1 MCISLILSF
10 IPMKTGSPIS
20 KLVLLKLADNAD
32 ARGVCF
38 PSLNYLAQYCEV
50 SVRTVKRHVNELE
63 RQGFVKRIKRFDD
76 SGRQRSNIYQLRL
89 PSDSHIQQAEL
100 DQAARALDQEDG
112 SLDQE
117 NRGRDQNEQAVPD
130 RMDKK
135 QADRDQASLN
145 ETSFD
150 ATGFDETSL
159 EKIGINKTDIHK
171 TDQHKP
177 DFNTH
182 SPNLPISVHS
192 DTHQGDSRSNTE
204 SDRPAHII
212 FHKEHKT
219 ELNLKNG
226 TLDGDDVLNT
236 PNRSEE
242 SDTATSISKP
252 KSKTKNEAVIDLLT
266 KEGCAPIYDEFYE
279 ILKRTYPKLD
289 VLQELHAMQA
299 WLYINPD
306 KRKPFEHIGHF
317 VNGWLRRSAQ
327 AQTKRGSTPAFK
339 KTRGVKQTQAA
350 KQKRTAKPAN
360 PINALDPITAVGSIT
375 TAGLT
380 NTGKPTADL
389 HHTHSI
395 QNDQNDQN
403 DQNESKSL
411 EPKQPTPVTQALADY
426 KAKSTTNPFEERIKA
441 LIQSKSTSRDNE
453 Q

>member
-1 MCISLILSF
+1 MCVSLILSF
-10 IPMKTGSPIS
+10 IPLKTGSPIS

-50 SVRTVKRHVNELE
+50 SVRTVKRHINELE

-89 PSDSHIQQAEL
+89 PSGHHIQQAAL
-100 DQAARALDQEDG
+100 DQAARVLDQEDVA
-112 SLDQE
+112 LEQE
-117 NRGRDQNEQAVPD
+117 
-130 RMDKK
+130 
-135 QADRDQASLN
+135 
-145 ETSFD
+145 
-150 ATGFDETSL
+150 
-159 EKIGINKTDIHK
+159 DIHK
-171 TDQHKP
+171 TDQHKS

-182 SPNLPISVHS
+182 SPNLPISDHS
-192 DTHQGDSRSNTE
+192 DTHLGDSRSNTE

-226 TLDGDDVLNT
+226 ILDGTDVLNT

-242 SDTATSISKP
+242 PDTSISTFTSKP
-252 KSKTKNEAVIDLLT
+252 RSKTKNEAVIDLLT
-266 KEGCAPIYDEFYE
+266 KEGCAPIYHEFYE

-306 KRKPFEHIGHF
+306 KRKSFEHIGHF

-327 AQTKRGSTPAFK
+327 AQTKRGLTPAFK
-339 KTRGVKQTQAA
+339 KARGAKQAQSQTQASKQTQAP
-350 KQKRTAKPAN
+350 KQGTAKPAN
-360 PINALDPITAVGSIT
+360 PIKALGSIT
-375 TAGLT
+375 ATGPA
-380 NTGKPTADL
+380 NTDKPTTDVN
-389 HHTHSI
+389 HTHSI
-395 QNDQNDQN
+395 QNDQT
-403 DQNESKSL
+403 ESKSL
-411 EPKQPTPVTQALADY
+411 EPKQPTPVTQALMDY
-426 KAKSTTNPFEERIKA
+426 KAKSTINPFEDRIKA

>member
-1 MCISLILSF
+1 MCVSLILSF
-10 IPMKTGSPIS
+10 IPLKTGSPIS

-63 RQGFVKRIKRFDD
+63 KQGFVKRIKRFDD
-76 SGRQRSNIYQLRL
+76 SGRQRSNLYQLRL
-89 PSDSHIQQAEL
+89 PSGSHIQQADL
-100 DQAARALDQEDG
+100 DQAARALAQEDG
-112 SLDQE
+112 DLEQE
-117 NRGRDQNEQAVPD
+117 DS
-130 RMDKK
+130 DKT
-135 QADRDQASLN
+135 
-145 ETSFD
+145 E
-150 ATGFDETSL
+150 
-159 EKIGINKTDIHK
+159 
-171 TDQHKP
+171 QHKS
-177 DFNTH
+177 DLNTH
-182 SPNLPISVHS
+182 SPNLPISDHS
-192 DTHQGDSRSNTE
+192 DTHLGDSRSNTE

-219 ELNLKNG
+219 ELNLKSG
-226 TLDGDDVLNT
+226 ILDGADVLNT

-242 SDTATSISKP
+242 ADTSTSTSTFTSKP

-266 KEGCAPIYDEFYE
+266 KEGCAPIYHEFYE

-327 AQTKRGSTPAFK
+327 AQTKRGLTPAFK
-339 KTRGVKQTQAA
+339 RTRVPKQTQTQKPTQAS
-350 KQKRTAKPAN
+350 KQGTAKPAN
-360 PINALDPITAVGSIT
+360 PIKALDSIT
-375 TAGLT
+375 TAGPT
-380 NTGKPTADL
+380 NTDKSTTDVN
-389 HHTHSI
+389 HTQSI
-395 QNDQNDQN
+395 QNDQA
-403 DQNESKSL
+403 ESQSL
-411 EPKQPTPVTQALADY
+411 KPQQPTPVTQALADY

-441 LIQSKSTSRDNE
+441 LIQSKSKSTDNE

>member
-1 MCISLILSF
+1 MCVSLILSF
-10 IPMKTGSPIS
+10 IPLKTGSPIS

-76 SGRQRSNIYQLRL
+76 LGRQRSNIYQLRL
-89 PSDSHIQQAEL
+89 PSDSHIQQADL
-100 DQAARALDQEDG
+100 DQATRDLDQNDRDLCQEDKD
-112 SLDQE
+112 LDQ
-117 NRGRDQNEQAVPD
+117 NQNEQTDLDQVD
-130 RMDKK
+130 RE
-135 QADRDQASLN
+135 QADRDQASLD
-145 ETSFD
+145 ET
-150 ATGFDETSL
+150 AFDEISL
-159 EKIGINKTDIHK
+159 EKIDINK
-171 TDQHKP
+171 TDQHKSN
-177 DFNTH
+177 FNTN
-182 SPNLPISVHS
+182 SPNLPISDHS

-226 TLDGDDVLNT
+226 ISDGADALNT
-236 PNRSEE
+236 PNSSEE
-242 SDTATSISKP
+242 PDTSTFTSKP

-266 KEGCAPIYDEFYE
+266 KEGCAPIYNEFYE

-327 AQTKRGSTPAFK
+327 AQTKRGLTPAFK
-339 KTRGVKQTQAA
+339 KTRGPKPTQAS
-350 KQKRTAKPAN
+350 KQKRTVKPAN
-360 PINALDPITAVGSIT
+360 SIKALGSIAA
-375 TAGLT
+375 AGPT
-380 NTGKPTADL
+380 NTDKLTVDL
-389 HHTHSI
+389 HHAHSI
-395 QNDQNDQN
+395 PNDQA
-403 DQNESKSL
+403 ESKSL
-411 EPKQPTPVTQALADY
+411 EPKQTTPVTQALADY

-441 LIQSKSTSRDNE
+441 LIQSKSPGTDSKP
-453 Q
+453 

>member
-1 MCISLILSF
+1 MCVSLILSF
-10 IPMKTGSPIS
+10 IPLKTGSPIS

-76 SGRQRSNIYQLRL
+76 SGRQRSNLYQLRL
-89 PSDSHIQQAEL
+89 PSGNHIQQADL
-100 DQAARALDQEDG
+100 DQAARALAQEDG
-112 SLDQE
+112 DLE
-117 NRGRDQNEQAVPD
+117 
-130 RMDKK
+130 
-135 QADRDQASLN
+135 QADRD
-145 ETSFD
+145 
-150 ATGFDETSL
+150 
-159 EKIGINKTDIHK
+159 K
-171 TDQHKP
+171 TDQHKS

-182 SPNLPISVHS
+182 SPNLPTSDHS

-219 ELNLKNG
+219 ELNLKSG
-226 TLDGDDVLNT
+226 ILDGADVLNT
-236 PNRSEE
+236 PNCSEE
-242 SDTATSISKP
+242 PDTSTSTSTFTSKP
-252 KSKTKNEAVIDLLT
+252 KSKTKNEAVIVLLT
-266 KEGCAPIYDEFYE
+266 KEGCAPIYHEFYE

-327 AQTKRGSTPAFK
+327 AQT
-339 KTRGVKQTQAA
+339 QTQAS
-350 KQKRTAKPAN
+350 KQTRTAKPAN
-360 PINALDPITAVGSIT
+360 PIKALDSMNAAGSIT

-380 NTGKPTADL
+380 NTTGPTNTDKPTADL
-389 HHTHSI
+389 NHAHSI
-395 QNDQNDQN
+395 QNDQA
-403 DQNESKSL
+403 ESKSL
-411 EPKQPTPVTQALADY
+411 EPTPVTQALADY
-426 KAKSTTNPFEERIKA
+426 KAKSTINPFEERIKA
-441 LIQSKSTSRDNE
+441 LIQSKSTSGDNG

>member
-1 MCISLILSF
+1 MCVSLILSF
-10 IPMKTGSPIS
+10 IPLKTGSPIS

-76 SGRQRSNIYQLRL
+76 SGRQRSNLYQLRL
-89 PSDSHIQQAEL
+89 PSGHHIQQADL
-100 DQAARALDQEDG
+100 DQAARALAQED
-112 SLDQE
+112 SD
-117 NRGRDQNEQAVPD
+117 
-130 RMDKK
+130 
-135 QADRDQASLN
+135 
-145 ETSFD
+145 
-150 ATGFDETSL
+150 
-159 EKIGINKTDIHK
+159 K
-171 TDQHKP
+171 TDQHKS

-182 SPNLPISVHS
+182 SPNLPISDHS
-192 DTHQGDSRSNTE
+192 DTHLGDSRSNTE

-219 ELNLKNG
+219 ELNLKSG
-226 TLDGDDVLNT
+226 ILDGADMLNT
-236 PNRSEE
+236 PKRSEE
-242 SDTATSISKP
+242 PDTSIFTSKP

-266 KEGCAPIYDEFYE
+266 KEGCAPIYHEFYQ

-339 KTRGVKQTQAA
+339 KTRAPKQAQSQTQASKQTQTSR
-350 KQKRTAKPAN
+350 QGTAKLAN
-360 PINALDPITAVGSIT
+360 SIKALDSINAAGSIT

-380 NTGKPTADL
+380 NTTGPTNADKPTADL
-389 HHTHSI
+389 NHAHSI
-395 QNDQNDQN
+395 QNDQD
-403 DQNESKSL
+403 ESKSL
-411 EPKQPTPVTQALADY
+411 EPTPVTQALADY
-426 KAKSTTNPFEERIKA
+426 KAKSTTNPFEARIKA
-441 LIQSKSTSRDNE
+441 LIQSRTAGTDSE

>member
-1 MCISLILSF
+1 MCVSLILSF
-10 IPMKTGSPIS
+10 IPLKTGSPIS

-76 SGRQRSNIYQLRL
+76 SGRQRSNLYQLRL
-89 PSDSHIQQAEL
+89 PSGNHIQQADL
-100 DQAARALDQEDG
+100 DQAARVLDQED
-112 SLDQE
+112 SD
-117 NRGRDQNEQAVPD
+117 
-130 RMDKK
+130 
-135 QADRDQASLN
+135 
-145 ETSFD
+145 
-150 ATGFDETSL
+150 
-159 EKIGINKTDIHK
+159 K
-171 TDQHKP
+171 TDQHKS

-182 SPNLPISVHS
+182 SPNLPISDHS

-204 SDRPAHII
+204 SDRSAHII

-219 ELNLKNG
+219 ELNLKSG
-226 TLDGDDVLNT
+226 ILDGADVLNT

-242 SDTATSISKP
+242 PDTSTSTSKP

-266 KEGCAPIYDEFYE
+266 KEGCAPIYHEFYE

-327 AQTKRGSTPAFK
+327 AQTKRGLTPAFK
-339 KTRGVKQTQAA
+339 KARGAKQAQTQKPTQAS
-350 KQKRTAKPAN
+350 KQGTAKPAN
-360 PINALDPITAVGSIT
+360 LIKALDSMNAAGSIT
-375 TAGLT
+375 TAGPT
-380 NTGKPTADL
+380 NTDKSTTDVN
-389 HHTHSI
+389 HTHSI
-395 QNDQNDQN
+395 QNDQA
-403 DQNESKSL
+403 ESQSL
-411 EPKQPTPVTQALADY
+411 EPQQPTPVTQALADY
-426 KAKSTTNPFEERIKA
+426 KAKSTINPFEERIKA
-441 LIQSKSTSRDNE
+441 LIQSKSTSTDN
-453 Q
+453 

>member
-1 MCISLILSF
+1 MCVSLILSF
-10 IPMKTGSPIS
+10 IPLKTGSPIS

-89 PSDSHIQQAEL
+89 PNGNHIQQADL
-100 DQAARALDQEDG
+100 DQAARVLGQEDVA
-112 SLDQE
+112 LEQE
-117 NRGRDQNEQAVPD
+117 Y
-130 RMDKK
+130 
-135 QADRDQASLN
+135 
-145 ETSFD
+145 
-150 ATGFDETSL
+150 
-159 EKIGINKTDIHK
+159 IHK
-171 TDQHKP
+171 TDQHKS
-177 DFNTH
+177 DLNTH
-182 SPNLPISVHS
+182 TPNLPISDHL

-226 TLDGDDVLNT
+226 ISDGVDVLNT

-242 SDTATSISKP
+242 PDTSISTSTSKP

-266 KEGCAPIYDEFYE
+266 KEGSAPIYHEFYE

-299 WLYINPD
+299 WLYVNPD

-327 AQTKRGSTPAFK
+327 AQTKRGLTPAFK
-339 KTRGVKQTQAA
+339 KTRGPKQAQSQTQAS

-360 PINALDPITAVGSIT
+360 PIKALDSMNAVGSIT

-380 NTGKPTADL
+380 NTAKPTVDVN
-389 HHTHSI
+389 HTHSI
-395 QNDQNDQN
+395 QNDQA
-403 DQNESKSL
+403 ESQSL

-426 KAKSTTNPFEERIKA
+426 KAKSTINPFEERIKA
-441 LIQSKSTSRDNE
+441 LIQSKSTSRDN
-453 Q
+453 QQ

>member
-1 MCISLILSF
+1 MCVSLILSF
-10 IPMKTGSPIS
+10 IPLKTGSPIS

-76 SGRQRSNIYQLRL
+76 SGRQRSNLYQLRL
-89 PSDSHIQQAEL
+89 PSGNHIQQADL
-100 DQAARALDQEDG
+100 DQAARALAQEDVA
-112 SLDQE
+112 L
-117 NRGRDQNEQAVPD
+117 EQAD
-130 RMDKK
+130 SD
-135 QADRDQASLN
+135 
-145 ETSFD
+145 
-150 ATGFDETSL
+150 
-159 EKIGINKTDIHK
+159 K
-171 TDQHKP
+171 TDQYKS
-177 DFNTH
+177 DFNAH
-182 SPNLPISVHS
+182 SPNLPISDHL

-226 TLDGDDVLNT
+226 ILDGADVLNT

-242 SDTATSISKP
+242 PDTSISTSTSKP
-252 KSKTKNEAVIDLLT
+252 KSKTKNEAVIALLT
-266 KEGCAPIYDEFYE
+266 KEGSAPIYHEFYE

-299 WLYINPD
+299 WLYVNPD

-327 AQTKRGSTPAFK
+327 AQTKRGLTPAFK
-339 KTRGVKQTQAA
+339 KARVPKQTQASKQNQTS

-360 PINALDPITAVGSIT
+360 PIKALDSMNAVGSIT

-380 NTGKPTADL
+380 NTAKPTVDVN
-389 HHTHSI
+389 HTHSI
-395 QNDQNDQN
+395 QNDQA
-403 DQNESKSL
+403 ESQSL

-426 KAKSTTNPFEERIKA
+426 KAKSTINPFEERIKA
-441 LIQSKSTSRDNE
+441 LIQSKSTSRDN
-453 Q
+453 QQ

>member
-1 MCISLILSF
+1 MCVSLILSF
-10 IPMKTGSPIS
+10 IPLKTGSPIS

-76 SGRQRSNIYQLRL
+76 SGRQRSNLYQLRL
-89 PSDSHIQQAEL
+89 PSGHHIQQADL
-100 DQAARALDQEDG
+100 DQATRVLDQEDVA
-112 SLDQE
+112 LEQE
-117 NRGRDQNEQAVPD
+117 DSD
-130 RMDKK
+130 
-135 QADRDQASLN
+135 
-145 ETSFD
+145 
-150 ATGFDETSL
+150 
-159 EKIGINKTDIHK
+159 K
-171 TDQHKP
+171 TDQHKS

-182 SPNLPISVHS
+182 SPNLPISDHS

-219 ELNLKNG
+219 ELNLKSG
-226 TLDGDDVLNT
+226 ILDGADVLNT

-242 SDTATSISKP
+242 PDTSISTSTSKP

-266 KEGCAPIYDEFYE
+266 KEGSAPIYHEFYE

-299 WLYINPD
+299 WLYINPE

-327 AQTKRGSTPAFK
+327 AQTKRGLTPAFK
-339 KTRGVKQTQAA
+339 KTRGAKQTQAQTQA
-350 KQKRTAKPAN
+350 SKQKRTAKPAN
-360 PINALDPITAVGSIT
+360 PIKALDSMNAAGSIT

-380 NTGKPTADL
+380 NTTGPTNTDKPTADL
-389 HHTHSI
+389 NHAHSI
-395 QNDQNDQN
+395 QNDQA
-403 DQNESKSL
+403 ESQLL
-411 EPKQPTPVTQALADY
+411 EPQQPTPVTQALADY

-441 LIQSKSTSRDNE
+441 LIQSKSTSRDN
-453 Q
+453 QQ

>member
-1 MCISLILSF
+1 MCVSLILSF
-10 IPMKTGSPIS
+10 IPLKTGSPIS

-76 SGRQRSNIYQLRL
+76 SGRQRSNLYQLRL
-89 PSDSHIQQAEL
+89 PSGHHIQQADL
-100 DQAARALDQEDG
+100 DQATRVLDQEDVA
-112 SLDQE
+112 LEQE
-117 NRGRDQNEQAVPD
+117 DSD
-130 RMDKK
+130 
-135 QADRDQASLN
+135 
-145 ETSFD
+145 
-150 ATGFDETSL
+150 
-159 EKIGINKTDIHK
+159 K
-171 TDQHKP
+171 TDQHKS

-182 SPNLPISVHS
+182 SPNLPISDHS

-219 ELNLKNG
+219 ELNLKSG
-226 TLDGDDVLNT
+226 ILDGTDVLNT
-236 PNRSEE
+236 PNHSEE
-242 SDTATSISKP
+242 ADTSTFTSKP

-266 KEGCAPIYDEFYE
+266 KEGNAPIYHEFYE

-327 AQTKRGSTPAFK
+327 AQTKRGLTPAFK
-339 KTRGVKQTQAA
+339 RTRVPKQAQTQKPTQASKQT
-350 KQKRTAKPAN
+350 RTAKPSN
-360 PINALDPITAVGSIT
+360 PIKALDSIAA
-375 TAGLT
+375 AGLT
-380 NTGKPTADL
+380 NTDKPTADL

-395 QNDQNDQN
+395 QNDQAA
-403 DQNESKSL
+403 SKPL

-441 LIQSKSTSRDNE
+441 LIQSKSKSTDNE